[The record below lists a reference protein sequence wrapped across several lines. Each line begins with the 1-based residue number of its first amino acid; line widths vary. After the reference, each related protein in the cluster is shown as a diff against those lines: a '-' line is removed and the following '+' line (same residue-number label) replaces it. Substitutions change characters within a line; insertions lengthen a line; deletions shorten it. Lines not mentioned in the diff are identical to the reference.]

1 MEGWGATDI
10 RREWK
15 RLTWGGEPG
24 TGRNEIEVL
33 KPNCYIVASLFYFT

>member
-15 RLTWGGEPG
+15 RLTWGGGEYLAG
-24 TGRNEIEVL
+24 EGM
-33 KPNCYIVASLFYFT
+33 KY

>member
-15 RLTWGGEPG
+15 RLTWGGGGGENLAREG
-24 TGRNEIEVL
+24 M
-33 KPNCYIVASLFYFT
+33 KY

>member
-15 RLTWGGEPG
+15 PLTWGGGGENLAREG
-24 TGRNEIEVL
+24 M
-33 KPNCYIVASLFYFT
+33 KY